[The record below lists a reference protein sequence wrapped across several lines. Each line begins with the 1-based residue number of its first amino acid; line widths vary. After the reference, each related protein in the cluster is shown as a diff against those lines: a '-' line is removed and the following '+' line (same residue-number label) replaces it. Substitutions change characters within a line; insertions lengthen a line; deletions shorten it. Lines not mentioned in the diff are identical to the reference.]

1 MKKVKKVSYSGR
13 VMVKK
18 NYTAPTSSEPYFYFE
33 PKVRKKALNRFLW
46 VRNTNCPHAVQGSGL
61 RLQHYS
67 AARSPDKLPMQFLL
81 FECATKYFSARQQ
94 IYEKPVRE
102 KNVVWMNHCVYVA
115 KKK

>member
-1 MKKVKKVSYSGR
+1 MKKVKKVSYPSGRRR

-46 VRNTNCPHAVQGSGL
+46 VRNTNCPHTVQGSGL

-67 AARSPDKLPMQFLL
+67 AARSPDKLPMQNLL
-81 FECATKYFSARQQ
+81 FECATKYFSTRQQ

-102 KNVVWMNHCVYVA
+102 KTLFG
-115 KKK
+115 